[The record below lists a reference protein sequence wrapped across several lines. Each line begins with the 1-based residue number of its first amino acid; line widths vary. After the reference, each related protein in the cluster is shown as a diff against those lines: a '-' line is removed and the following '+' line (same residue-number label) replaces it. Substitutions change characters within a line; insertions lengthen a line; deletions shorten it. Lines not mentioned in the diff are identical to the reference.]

1 MNDKQKAPEPGGK
14 IRKSISNKL
23 QSKLFFRLIGIFFS
37 LNIMI
42 CIIAAVAL
50 ALYSENKVIGAL
62 EMLDEHQ
69 IPVSGEWMEHSGL
82 GVRAIPDITYG
93 NWMAWPFSGYLP
105 YETEI
110 AYRGF
115 RAEGFGFPGAVR
127 SITYVV
133 AVGIDDAKYE
143 VGLRIG
149 DFILY
154 FTYCL
159 LALMFIELLTLLS
172 RTADDR
178 KMIRKTLDPISDLA
192 RAAQSFSDVGK
203 QLDQEKALALA
214 GRLDRID
221 AGRLDTR
228 IQVDDLQQEL
238 RSVAVAING
247 MLDRINQSYA
257 AQARF
262 VSDASHELR
271 TPIAVI
277 QGYANLL
284 DRWGKEDEKALS
296 ESIAAIKD
304 EAENMKELVEQLLF
318 LARGESN
325 RISLVEERIELDA
338 LIAEVVSETRMLDG
352 SHEFKVSSGNVAV
365 LADRALIKQALRIL
379 VDNAVKYTD
388 QGGEITVSVSQNE
401 GNARVSVADNG
412 IGISPDILPYVFDRF
427 VRADES
433 RARATGGAGLG
444 LSIAQWIA
452 ARHNGHMEVLSREGI
467 GTRITI
473 VLPAAID
480 EQVTEPGLAADL
492 PPAPAQS
499 PGLTLSPAPE
509 PAPAFDPSHTPAQS
523 PELTLSPAPELTL
536 SEQPEFEAEDLYSS
550 AVPIPELTLT
560 PNLSFI
566 SELTLT
572 PEHTHYNQAPPPN
585 PRTTRTPPTGQI
597 APTTPP
603 AHDPPPVET
612 IYI

>member
-1 MNDKQKAPEPGGK
+1 MNEKTKVPEPGGK
-14 IRKSISNKL
+14 IRKSITNKL
-23 QSKLFFRLIGIFFS
+23 QTKLFFRLIGIFIS

-42 CIIAAVAL
+42 CIIGAISL
-50 ALYSENKVIGAL
+50 AFYCENKVIGAL
-62 EMLDEHQ
+62 ELIDKLE
-69 IPVSGEWMEHSGL
+69 PPANGDWMELAGL
-82 GVRAIPDITYG
+82 DVRVIPGYSSG
-93 NWMAWPFSGYLP
+93 NWSPWPFSRNLP
-105 YETEI
+105 YETES

-115 RAEGFGFPGAVR
+115 RADGGSFDGTIR

-133 AVGIDDAKYE
+133 AVGADGVVYE
-143 VGLRIG
+143 AGVRIG

-154 FTYCL
+154 FIFAFWAL
-159 LALMFIELLTLLS
+159 LFIELLTLLS
-172 RTADDR
+172 KTADDR

-203 QLDQEKALALA
+203 QLDHEKALALA

-221 AGRLDTR
+221 AGRLDMR
-228 IQVDDLQQEL
+228 IPEDDLPGEL
-238 RSVAVAING
+238 RNVAIAING

-271 TPIAVI
+271 TPISVI

-284 DRWGKEDEKALS
+284 DRWGKEDEKTLS

-318 LARGESN
+318 LARGDSN
-325 RISLVEERIELDA
+325 RISLVKERIELDA
-338 LIAEVVSETRMLDG
+338 LINEVTGEMRMLDG
-352 SHEFKVSSGNVAV
+352 NHEFKVSGEGVAV
-365 LADRALIKQALRIL
+365 LADRALVKQALRIL

-388 QGGEITVSVSQNE
+388 QSGEITVSIAKEDGS
-401 GNARVSVADNG
+401 ARVSVADNG

-473 VLPAAID
+473 VLPAAIED
-480 EQVTEPGLAADL
+480 QPEDVTAVVTAAL
-492 PPAPAQS
+492 PPADPHRAIQVDEPEIQVVVMPETPAVVMHE
-499 PGLTLSPAPE
+499 TPAVVMHETPAVVMPETPVVVRPETPAVVMPE
-509 PAPAFDPSHTPAQS
+509 PPVDTP
-523 PELTLSPAPELTL
+523 
-536 SEQPEFEAEDLYSS
+536 
-550 AVPIPELTLT
+550 I
-560 PNLSFI
+560 
-566 SELTLT
+566 
-572 PEHTHYNQAPPPN
+572 
-585 PRTTRTPPTGQI
+585 
-597 APTTPP
+597 
-603 AHDPPPVET
+603 